1 MKVLHRLSDILNNI
15 SRVAITLLLIW
26 ITVVLVLQVSA
37 RYIFSSGMFW
47 TEEMARYAMV
57 WIVFLGAAVVTKEK
71 AHINVPILET
81 IFPSLKK
88 HFTVLQI
95 IFFLMYIVIIL
106 FISWGTL
113 QVLQYQFSA
122 NMRLSMALVYSIIP
136 ISFILI
142 LIHLLANLTEGNKET
157 KES

>member
-1 MKVLHRLSDILNNI
+1 MKVLHRLSDILNKI

-26 ITVVLVLQVSA
+26 ITIVLVLQVSA

-57 WIVFLGAAVVTKEK
+57 WVIFLGAAVVTKEK

-81 IFPSLKK
+81 IFPSFKK
-88 HFTVLQI
+88 HFSVLQI

-122 NMRLSMALVYSIIP
+122 NMRLPMALVYSVVP

-157 KES
+157 RES

>member
-1 MKVLHRLSDILNNI
+1 MKVLHRLSDILNKI